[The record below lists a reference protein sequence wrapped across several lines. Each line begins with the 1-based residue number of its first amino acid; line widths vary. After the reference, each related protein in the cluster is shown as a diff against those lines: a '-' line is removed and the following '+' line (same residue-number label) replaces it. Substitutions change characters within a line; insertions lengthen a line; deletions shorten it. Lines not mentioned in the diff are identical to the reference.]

1 MKLFVGNLSF
11 QSNEQDLLTLF
22 FEYGAVETVNVVT
35 DRDTGKS
42 RGFAFVEMPNR
53 SEAEGAIKGLDGK
66 ELDGRNINVS
76 EARPKPEGGG
86 RPGGGGGFKNSYS
99 GGGGRDGGGR
109 DGGGRNKRY

>member
-22 FEYGAVETVNVVT
+22 FEFGAVETVNVVN

-53 SEAEGAIKGLDGK
+53 SEAEAAIKALDGK

-86 RPGGGGGFKNSYS
+86 GGGRPSGGGGFKNSYS
-99 GGGGRDGGGR
+99 GGGGRDGG
-109 DGGGRNKRY
+109 RNKRY

>member
-22 FEYGAVETVNVVT
+22 FEFGAVETVNVVN

-53 SEAEGAIKGLDGK
+53 SEAEAAIKALDGK

-76 EARPKPEGGG
+76 EARPKPEGGAGGG
-86 RPGGGGGFKNSYS
+86 RPGGGGFKNSYS
-99 GGGGRDGGGR
+99 GGGGRDGG
-109 DGGGRNKRY
+109 RNKRY

>member
-22 FEYGAVETVNVVT
+22 FEFGAVETVNVVN

-53 SEAEGAIKGLDGK
+53 SEAEAAIKALDGK

-86 RPGGGGGFKNSYS
+86 GGGRPGGGGFKNSYS
-99 GGGGRDGGGR
+99 GGGGRDGG
-109 DGGGRNKRY
+109 RNKRY

>member
-22 FEYGAVETVNVVT
+22 FEFGAVETVNVVN

-53 SEAEGAIKGLDGK
+53 SEAEAAIKALDGK

-76 EARPKPEGGG
+76 EAQAG
-86 RPGGGGGFKNSYS
+86 R
-99 GGGGRDGGGR
+99 RR
-109 DGGGRNKRY
+109 R

>member
-53 SEAEGAIKGLDGK
+53 PEAEAAIKALDGK
-66 ELDGRNINVS
+66 VLDGRNLNVS
-76 EARPKPEGGG
+76 EARPKPEGG
-86 RPGGGGGFKNSYS
+86 RPGGGGFKGGYS
-99 GGGGRDGGGR
+99 SGREGGR
-109 DGGGRNKRY
+109 KQRY

>member
-22 FEYGAVETVNVVT
+22 FDYGAVETVNVVN

-53 SEAEGAIKGLDGK
+53 SEAEAAIKGLDGK

-86 RPGGGGGFKNSYS
+86 GGGGRPSGGGGFKNSYS
-99 GGGGRDGGGR
+99 GGGGRDGG
-109 DGGGRNKRY
+109 RNKRY